1 MVNFVFLLFN
11 KIMNTKRL
19 LFFCT
24 ILFASCNVSYFDN
37 EIEMKWSGDLNM
49 PIGQINYTLSD
60 VFQEL
65 DINDFSED
73 AEGNMSF
80 NYIESISG
88 GKNTSYDVAIEDLSF
103 FIEIESPLSAA
114 IFNAAGVS
122 SPHTITASEI
132 APGIPNPLIRSE
144 KITRQKIQKFELTKN
159 LTGASFIDGQLIIDI
174 ASTFTVDIN
183 VTLEIPSLITKSG
196 NVPYQTSGKITS
208 FGKQLSIPLENYT
221 IDFTQNAD
229 TLEPTTNNFVIN
241 VTSELDFKVGD
252 TVKDDEKISVKAN
265 LTGAETA
272 VVYGD
277 FKQESFSF
285 SSQSLNLDLFDS
297 FDQGAITFANPKIKI
312 KVSNGY
318 GFPIGIDLSK
328 IRAVNQTSALNLKY
342 DNDQG
347 PVNMLVINGI
357 ETYSYEAPS
366 VITEIIMDKTNSNI
380 SDLFSLKPTEIT
392 LDVIGNANPI
402 NKVPNL
408 NFFASNNKGFE
419 AELEIE
425 VPLDIKFENIE
436 LTESMDFNNG
446 EDIEDLVNFVLVLN
460 TENSIPLN
468 GSLEIIFLNNGVDLN
483 VSKSFVAFA
492 AADTESNGK
501 SSEYKKTT
509 TEVIFSENDLKK
521 IKMATAIDIK
531 CILNSPE
538 EKNSVKLL
546 GINDL
551 IVNVSTKANIK
562 L

>member
-1 MVNFVFLLFN
+1 MANFNFLIFN

-19 LFFCT
+19 LLFCT
-24 ILFASCNVSYFDN
+24 IIFTSCNVSYFDN

-49 PIGQINYTLSD
+49 PIGQINYTLTD

-65 DINDFSED
+65 DINDFNED
-73 AEGNMSF
+73 TEGNMSF
-80 NYIESISG
+80 NYIESISE
-88 GKNTSYDVAIEDLSF
+88 GKNINYDVAIEDLSF
-103 FIEIESPLSAA
+103 FVEIESPLTPAV
-114 IFNAAGVS
+114 FNAAGVS

-132 APGIPNPLIRSE
+132 APGIPNPLIMSE
-144 KITRQKIQKFELTKN
+144 KTTSQKIEKFELTKN

-174 ASTFTVDIN
+174 ASNFTVDIH
-183 VTLEIPSLITKSG
+183 VTIEIPSLITKSG
-196 NVPYQTSGKITS
+196 NAPYQTSKIITS
-208 FGKQLSIPLENYT
+208 LGKQLNIPLENYT

-229 TLEPTTNNFVIN
+229 NLEPTTNNFVIN
-241 VTSELDFKVGD
+241 VTSEFDFKLGD
-252 TVKDDEKISVKAN
+252 TIKDTDKISVEAN

-285 SSQSLNLDLFDS
+285 SSQSLNLDFFDS
-297 FDQGAITFANPKIKI
+297 FDQGTITFANPKIKI
-312 KVSNGY
+312 KASNGY

-328 IRAVNQTSALNLKY
+328 IRAVNQTSTLNLKY

-347 PVNMLVINGI
+347 PENIIIINGI
-357 ETYSYEAPS
+357 ETYSSTASP
-366 VITEIIMDKTNSNI
+366 VITEIIMDKTNSNV
-380 SDLFSLKPTEIT
+380 SDLLSLKPSEII
-392 LDVIGNANPI
+392 LDITGKANPI
-402 NKVPNL
+402 NKLPNL

-425 VPLDIKFENIE
+425 VPLEVKFENIE
-436 LTESMDFNNG
+436 LTKSMEFNNG

-460 TENSIPLN
+460 TENSIPLSGN
-468 GSLEIIFLNNGVDLN
+468 LEVIFLNKGVDLN

-492 AADTESNGK
+492 AADIESNGK
-501 SSEYKKTT
+501 SSEYKKTS
-509 TEVIFSENDLKK
+509 TEVTFSENDLKK
-521 IKMATAIDIK
+521 IKMATTIDIK
-531 CILNSPE
+531 CILNSHE

>member
-1 MVNFVFLLFN
+1 MANFNFLIFN

-19 LFFCT
+19 LLFCT
-24 ILFASCNVSYFDN
+24 IIFTSCNVSYFDN

-49 PIGQINYTLSD
+49 PIGQINYTLTD

-65 DINDFSED
+65 DINDFNED

-80 NYIESISG
+80 NYIESISE
-88 GKNTSYDVAIEDLSF
+88 GKNINYDVAIEDLSF
-103 FIEIESPLSAA
+103 FVEIESPLTPAV
-114 IFNAAGVS
+114 FNAAGVS

-132 APGIPNPLIRSE
+132 APGIPNPLIMSE
-144 KITRQKIQKFELTKN
+144 KTTSQKIEKFELTKN

-174 ASTFTVDIN
+174 ASNFTVDIH
-183 VTLEIPSLITKSG
+183 VTIEIPSLITKSG
-196 NVPYQTSGKITS
+196 NAPYQTSKIITS
-208 FGKQLSIPLENYT
+208 LGKQLNIPLENYT

-229 TLEPTTNNFVIN
+229 NLEPTTNNFVIN
-241 VTSELDFKVGD
+241 VTSEFDFKLGD
-252 TVKDDEKISVKAN
+252 TIKDTDKISVEAN

-285 SSQSLNLDLFDS
+285 SSQSLNLDFFDS
-297 FDQGAITFANPKIKI
+297 FDQGTITFANPKIKI
-312 KVSNGY
+312 KASNGY

-328 IRAVNQTSALNLKY
+328 IRAVNQTSTLNLKY

-347 PVNMLVINGI
+347 PENIIIINGI
-357 ETYSYEAPS
+357 ETYSSTASP
-366 VITEIIMDKTNSNI
+366 VITEIIMDKTNSNV
-380 SDLFSLKPTEIT
+380 SDLLSLKPSEII
-392 LDVIGNANPI
+392 LDITGKANPI
-402 NKVPNL
+402 NKLPNL

-425 VPLDIKFENIE
+425 VPLEVKFENIE
-436 LTESMDFNNG
+436 LTKSMEFNNG
-446 EDIEDLVNFVLVLN
+446 EDIEDLVNFVLILN
-460 TENSIPLN
+460 TENSIPLSGN
-468 GSLEIIFLNNGVDLN
+468 LEVIFLNKGVDLN
-483 VSKSFVAFA
+483 VPKSFVAFA
-492 AADTESNGK
+492 AADIESNGK
-501 SSEYKKTT
+501 SSEYKKTS
-509 TEVIFSENDLKK
+509 TEVTFSENDLKK
-521 IKMATAIDIK
+521 IKMATTIDIK
-531 CILNSPE
+531 CILNSHE

>member
-1 MVNFVFLLFN
+1 
-11 KIMNTKRL
+11 MNTKRL
-19 LFFCT
+19 LLFCT
-24 ILFASCNVSYFDN
+24 IIFTSCNVSYFDN

-49 PIGQINYTLSD
+49 PIGQINYTLTD

-65 DINDFSED
+65 DINDFNED

-80 NYIESISG
+80 NYIESISE
-88 GKNTSYDVAIEDLSF
+88 GKNINYDVAIEDLSF
-103 FIEIESPLSAA
+103 FVEIESPLTPAV
-114 IFNAAGVS
+114 FNAAGVS

-132 APGIPNPLIRSE
+132 APGIPNPLIMSE
-144 KITRQKIQKFELTKN
+144 KTTSQKIEKFELTKN

-174 ASTFTVDIN
+174 ASNFTVDIH
-183 VTLEIPSLITKSG
+183 VTIEIPSLITKSG
-196 NVPYQTSGKITS
+196 NAPYQTSKIITS
-208 FGKQLSIPLENYT
+208 LGKQLNIPLENYT

-229 TLEPTTNNFVIN
+229 NLEPTTNNFVIN
-241 VTSELDFKVGD
+241 VTSEFDFKLGD
-252 TVKDDEKISVKAN
+252 TIKDTDKISVEAN

-285 SSQSLNLDLFDS
+285 SSQSLNLDFFDS
-297 FDQGAITFANPKIKI
+297 FDQGTITFANPKIKI
-312 KVSNGY
+312 KASNGY

-328 IRAVNQTSALNLKY
+328 IRAVNQTSTLNLKY

-347 PVNMLVINGI
+347 PENIIIINGI
-357 ETYSYEAPS
+357 ETYSSTASP
-366 VITEIIMDKTNSNI
+366 VITEIIMDKTNSNV
-380 SDLFSLKPTEIT
+380 SDLLSLKPSEII
-392 LDVIGNANPI
+392 LDITGKANPI
-402 NKVPNL
+402 NKLPNL

-425 VPLDIKFENIE
+425 VPLEVKFENIE
-436 LTESMDFNNG
+436 LTKSMEFNNG

-460 TENSIPLN
+460 TENSIPLSGN
-468 GSLEIIFLNNGVDLN
+468 LEVIFLNNGVDLN

-492 AADTESNGK
+492 AADIESNGK
-501 SSEYKKTT
+501 SSEYKKTS
-509 TEVIFSENDLKK
+509 TEVTFSENDLKK
-521 IKMATAIDIK
+521 IKMATTIDIK
-531 CILNSPE
+531 CILNSHE